1 MITARIVVV
10 TFALAASIASA
21 FDVQGHRGARGL
33 TPENT
38 LAAFRRALDVGVT
51 TIETDVGVTRD
62 GVVVIAHDRRLNPA
76 LVRGADGKWLT
87 APGPTIRS
95 LSLAEL
101 SAYDVGRLDPSSSYA
116 KTFPQQVAADGERIP
131 TLDALIELV
140 RRSGRPVRL
149 NVETKLSP
157 NAPEETQD
165 PASFTRSVVDV
176 LRKAGFI
183 DRTTLQ
189 SFDWRTLIEAKKL
202 APELRTACLTTEGG
216 SGDTVKAGESGMS
229 PWHAGLSLA
238 RHGGSVPALVK
249 AANCDIWSPFFRNV
263 TPERLREARGIGLE
277 VLPWTVNERAD
288 MDALIDAG
296 VDGIITD
303 YPDRLLEALRGKGKM
318 PR

>member
-1 MITARIVVV
+1 MINPRILIA
-10 TFALAASIASA
+10 TLTLAASTAGA

-33 TPENT
+33 APENT
-38 LAAFRRALDVGVT
+38 LAAFARALDVGVT

-87 APGPTIRS
+87 EAGPTIRS

-116 KTFPQQVAADGERIP
+116 KTFPQQVAADGQRMP
-131 TLDALIELV
+131 TLEALIDLV
-140 RRSGRPVRL
+140 KRSGRPVRL

-157 NAPEETQD
+157 NAPEETPD
-165 PASFTRSVVDV
+165 PASFARSVVET
-176 LRKAGFI
+176 LRKSGFVE
-183 DRTTLQ
+183 RTTLQ
-189 SFDWRTLIEAKKL
+189 SFDWRTLTEAKKL
-202 APELRTACLTTEGG
+202 APDLRTACLTTEGG
-216 SGDTVKAGESGMS
+216 SGDTVKAGPSGVS

-238 RHGGSVPALVK
+238 AHGGSVPALVK
-249 AANCDIWSPFFRNV
+249 AAKCDIWSPFHRNV
-263 TPERLREARGIGLE
+263 TPERLREARSLGLA

-288 MDALIDAG
+288 MDTLIDAG

-303 YPDRLLEALRGKGKM
+303 YPDRLLEALRSKGKT

>member
-1 MITARIVVV
+1 MITARIVVA
-10 TFALAASIASA
+10 TFALAASTAGA

-33 TPENT
+33 APENT
-38 LAAFRRALDVGVT
+38 LAAFRRALEVGVT

-76 LVRGADGKWLT
+76 LTRGADGKWLT
-87 APGPTIRS
+87 AAGPAIRS

-116 KTFPQQVAADGERIP
+116 KTLPQQVAVDGERIP
-131 TLDALIELV
+131 TLEALIDLV
-140 RRSGRPVRL
+140 KRSGRPVRI

-157 NAPEETQD
+157 NAPEDTLD
-165 PASFTRSVVDV
+165 PARFARAVVET
-176 LRKAGFI
+176 LRKADFI

-202 APELRTACLTTEGG
+202 APALRTACLTSEGG
-216 SGDTVKAGESGMS
+216 SGDTVKAGESGVS
-229 PWHAGLSLA
+229 PWHAGLSLNA
-238 RHGGSVPALVK
+238 NGGSVPALVK
-249 AANCDIWSPFFRNV
+249 AANCDIWSPFHRNV
-263 TPERLREARGIGLE
+263 TPERLREARALGLA

-288 MDALIDAG
+288 MELLIDAG

-303 YPDRLLEALRGKGKM
+303 YPDRLLEALRAKGKT

>member
-1 MITARIVVV
+1 MINPRILIA
-10 TFALAASIASA
+10 TLTLAASTAGA

-33 TPENT
+33 APENT
-38 LAAFRRALDVGVT
+38 LAAFARALDVGVT

-87 APGPTIRS
+87 EAGPTIRS

-116 KTFPQQVAADGERIP
+116 KTFPQQVAADGQRMP
-131 TLDALIELV
+131 TLEALIDLV
-140 RRSGRPVRL
+140 KRSGRPVRL

-157 NAPEETQD
+157 NAPEEAQD
-165 PASFTRSVVDV
+165 PASFARSVVET
-176 LRKAGFI
+176 LRKSGFVE
-183 DRTTLQ
+183 RTTLQ
-189 SFDWRTLIEAKKL
+189 SFDWRTLTEAKKL
-202 APELRTACLTTEGG
+202 APDLRTACLTTEGG
-216 SGDTVKAGESGMS
+216 SGDTVKAGPSGVS

-238 RHGGSVPALVK
+238 AHGGSVPALVK
-249 AANCDIWSPFFRNV
+249 AAKCDIWSPFHRNV
-263 TPERLREARGIGLE
+263 TPERLREARSLGLA

-288 MDALIDAG
+288 MDTLIDAG

-303 YPDRLLEALRGKGKM
+303 YPDRLLEALRSKGKT